1 MFEKTSSQNLQ
12 IDSLDGLR
20 GVAIL
25 FVLFSHTSVL
35 GPLLGVNFAGAGRY
49 GVLLFFF
56 LSSFLLS
63 IPLLKKKSLLDSKI
77 WTNYAKRR
85 CLRIFPL
92 MATVLTI
99 NYALNNLFHLHLY
112 KDYSIVETLKIMSLY
127 EAKDVFWTIYIEFRF
142 YLLLP
147 AMIFL
152 FRLFKNN
159 ILFCTII
166 TLSIISANEF
176 IWPLKGFGLFPVD
189 FRPYLPVFLM
199 GNLGALYYM
208 KKDDLRKS
216 FSRLTYEILALSAFL
231 LVLITIPAI
240 WNFLTGDNVTA
251 THFQVHYLP
260 YGLAWLVFT
269 YSFLNGAGFI
279 EKILTSR
286 TLRFIGLISF
296 SGYLWHWFIIYAIKE
311 FVPLLPSAQA
321 LIAFP
326 LTFAASYLSF
336 LVFERPFLV
345 KRFNGGKLNQDAV
358 PQSALP

>member
-1 MFEKTSSQNLQ
+1 MMFEKTSSQNLQ

-20 GVAIL
+20 GVALL

-35 GPLLGVNFAGAGRY
+35 GPLLGGNFAGAGRY

-92 MATVLTI
+92 MATVLTV
-99 NYALNNLFHLHLY
+99 NYALNNLFQSHLY
-112 KDYSIVETLKIMSLY
+112 KDYSIVETLKILSLY
-127 EAKDVFWTIYIEFRF
+127 EARDVFWTIYIEFRF

-147 AMIFL
+147 LMVVL

-159 ILFCTII
+159 IPFCTII
-166 TLSIISANEF
+166 TFSIIGINEF
-176 IWPLKGFGLFPVD
+176 LWPHKSFGLWPTD
-189 FRPYLPVFLM
+189 FRPYLPVFLI
-199 GNLGALYYM
+199 GNLGALYYSKQNEL
-208 KKDDLRKS
+208 KKY
-216 FSRLTYEILALSAFL
+216 FSGLTYELIALYAFI
-231 LVLITIPAI
+231 LVLVTIPAT
-240 WNFLTGDNVTA
+240 WNFLTGENVTA
-251 THFQVHYLP
+251 THFQDYYLF
-260 YGLAWLVFT
+260 YGLAWFVFT
-269 YSFLNGAGFI
+269 YSFLNGSGFI
-279 EKILTSR
+279 EKILASK

-296 SGYLWHWFIIYAIKE
+296 SAYLWHWFIIYAIKE
-311 FVPLLPSAQA
+311 FIPLPPPLQA

-326 LTFAASYLSF
+326 LTFAISYLSF

-345 KRFNGGKLNQDAV
+345 KRSNRRTLNEGTV
-358 PQSALP
+358 NQSA